1 MSGIPTEPRQVM
13 INIMYLVLTA
23 MLALNVSAEIF
34 NAFEIVEKGLRE
46 SNQAFD
52 QNIVA
57 VEAAIRVNAEKDPEA
72 YQQYVDQ
79 IPEVKKVADDLVGYI
94 DELTELMIENSGG
107 YNDKGELK
115 GGTDKSV
122 TTRMLVDQ
130 GAGEEL
136 KAKIIEAREKF
147 IQLVPQEHRTEIAS
161 KLTLNVDDESWQNAK
176 DNRSSWSDF
185 NFRQMPLKAV
195 FPILVK
201 FQNDAKSSESAVLNK
216 YLEII
221 GGTDIVFD
229 NYKVVSSPKKS
240 YIILGETFESD
251 VFMTAT
257 SKTVEGLKIYV
268 NGSPLN
274 IVDGVAKYSVTPTS
288 TGIINYTAKVE
299 ITNPVTGEV
308 SEDEQRFEYEV
319 GQRSVSVSA
328 DKMNVL
334 YIGVENPLTISAAG
348 VSSNALNVS
357 GTGGGISLTPQGG
370 AAYMAKVTTVGEAK
384 INISGGGLPPT
395 TKMFRVKSIPDP
407 VPMIGGQ
414 MGGAF
419 QTGAFKAQQ
428 GIYAQLKDFDFDA
441 KCSIVSFQLVYLPR
455 GSDAKTQ
462 PVTGGTYNGEAKA
475 MVNQAKP
482 GDRYS
487 YEQIRTRC
495 PGDQGSRSLP
505 SLMVNIQ

>member
-34 NAFEIVEKGLRE
+34 NAFEIVERGLRE
-46 SNQAFD
+46 SNAAFD
-52 QNIVA
+52 QNIRA
-57 VEAAIRVNAEKDPEA
+57 VEAAIRENAEKDPEE
-72 YQQYVDQ
+72 YQKYVDN
-79 IPEVKKVADDLVGYI
+79 IPNVKAAAEELVGFIDDLS
-94 DELTELMIENSGG
+94 EQMIEGSGG
-107 YNDKGELK
+107 YMDNGELK

-122 TTRMLVDQ
+122 TTRILVDQ
-130 GAGEEL
+130 GEGEVL
-136 KAKIIEAREKF
+136 KQKILDARDKF
-147 IQLVPQEHRTEIAS
+147 LDLVPESHRKDVS
-161 KLTLNVDDESWQNAK
+161 DKLTLRIDDDSWRESK
-176 DNRSSWSDF
+176 DKKSWSDF

-201 FQNDAKSSESAVLNK
+201 FQNDAKSSESVVLNK

-240 YIILGETFESD
+240 YIILGETFETD
-251 VFMTAT
+251 VFMTAM

-268 NGSPLN
+268 NGSPLK
-274 IVDGVAKYSVTPTS
+274 VEDGVAKYSVTPNS
-288 TGIINYTAKVE
+288 TGIVSYSAKVQ

-308 SEDEQRFEYEV
+308 TEDEQRFEYEV

-357 GTGGGISLTPQGG
+357 GTGGGIQLTNNGG
-370 AAYMAKVTTVGEAK
+370 ASYTAKVTTPGETK
-384 INISGGGLPPT
+384 INISGGDLPPT
-395 TKMFRVKSIPDP
+395 SKMFRVKRIPDP
-407 VPMIGGQ
+407 VPMIGGHQ
-414 MGGAF
+414 GGGF
-419 QTGAFKAQQ
+419 GTGAFKAQS
-428 GIYAQLKDFDFDA
+428 GIYAALQDFDFDA
-441 KCSIVSFQLVYLPR
+441 KCSIVSYQLVYIPR
-455 GSDAKTQ
+455 GADARTQ
-462 PVTGGTYNGEAKA
+462 PVTGGTYNAEAKSL
-475 MVNQAKP
+475 VSQAKP

-487 YEQIRTRC
+487 FEQIKSRC
-495 PGDQGSRSLP
+495 PGDNVSRTLP
-505 SLMVNIQ
+505 SMMVNIQ